1 MIPLPQLLL
10 RRLAN
15 TSTVVFV
22 GVFTRGS
29 TQRSLLALVITCVV
43 LFGSLLHSPV
53 MVDGNFLAERIL
65 ILDCFRWLRQLL
77 VRHLCLSCQSALVA
91 IELFE
96 LFDDTEALPF
106 FFFFMFIDIFLR
118 KFLAQDVWS
127 CHLDF
132 LVIDGHWLN
141 TELLKRLPLHSLLA
155 SNNLLLVELHCLFG
169 FQN

>member
-1 MIPLPQLLL
+1 MLPLPQLLL

-15 TSTVVFV
+15 TSTVVIV

-53 MVDGNFLAERIL
+53 MVDGNFLAERKL

-77 VRHLCLSCQSALVA
+77 VRHLCLSCQSALIA

-96 LFDDTEALPF
+96 LFDDAEALPF
-106 FFFFMFIDIFLR
+106 LFFLFIDIFLR

-127 CHLDF
+127 YHLDF
-132 LVIDGHWLN
+132 LVIDGH
-141 TELLKRLPLHSLLA
+141 
-155 SNNLLLVELHCLFG
+155 
-169 FQN
+169 